1 MFPLLMVTFIT
12 LLYSQVFSDMFI
24 FRVVLSTSFLS
35 QFDSKQIEGNQS
47 LFEIIPQEDSNWREI
62 ADHTNSPC

>member
-12 LLYSQVFSDMFI
+12 LLYCQVFSDMFI